1 MWCAL
6 IFCAALEKLWW
17 IMFLFVQTSW
27 RDDMLGRYHSHMINW
42 SSMSRNVGLGMIVC
56 LETVW
61 LVFDCVWMLYSC
73 TSRWFSIHGCC
84 LTVYVET
91 VLLQDCVCVLYGCCV
106 MGYFIRNII
115 LSPPRRAC
123 LGLCIVCSICL
134 CLFVLCVYDCVCVVW
149 LLCDGIFYTK
159 HYTVSA

>member
-1 MWCAL
+1 
-6 IFCAALEKLWW
+6 
-17 IMFLFVQTSW
+17 
-27 RDDMLGRYHSHMINW
+27 
-42 SSMSRNVGLGMIVC
+42 MSRNVGLGMIVC

-73 TSRWFSIHGCC
+73 TSRWFTIHGCC

-115 LSPPRRAC
+115 LSLPPGQASQPLEPRPK
-123 LGLCIVCSICL
+123 
-134 CLFVLCVYDCVCVVW
+134 VVDAEFEISQRF
-149 LLCDGIFYTK
+149 LPPGPGVI
-159 HYTVSA
+159 